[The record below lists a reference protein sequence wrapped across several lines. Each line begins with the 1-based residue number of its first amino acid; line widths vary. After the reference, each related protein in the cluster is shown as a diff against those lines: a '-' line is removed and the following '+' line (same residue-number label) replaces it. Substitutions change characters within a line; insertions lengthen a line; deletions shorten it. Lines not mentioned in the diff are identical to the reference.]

1 VVELYCCEP
10 DHLPGGRC
18 PTLQITVV
26 QIIIIRF
33 RCTLFGFTEASFTS
47 TQRFNYRQT
56 VAQNNGVAVEFVSI
70 TSVSVTTV
78 SAFSEGSNRKLLQNN
93 EEGLSVE
100 TSIDVP
106 ETEDTD
112 PTQVKETVSEKPEQ
126 VFQGSEFEDQAEVE
140 TETVET
146 EQREEE
152 VSVTPDE
159 DPTDALRR
167 ERTEEGTPPPAA
179 APAGNDSNDDEE
191 AASEL
196 GELQEIGGNA
206 FE

>member
-1 VVELYCCEP
+1 VI
-10 DHLPGGRC
+10 
-18 PTLQITVV
+18 QITR
-26 QIIIIRF
+26 IRF
-33 RCTLFGFTEASFTS
+33 QSTLFGFTKASFTS

-112 PTQVKETVSEKPEQ
+112 PTQVKETVNEKPEQ

>member
-1 VVELYCCEP
+1 M
-10 DHLPGGRC
+10 
-18 PTLQITVV
+18 I

-33 RCTLFGFTEASFTS
+33 QCTLFGFTEASFTS

-78 SAFSEGSNRKLLQNN
+78 SASSEGSSRKLLQDN

-140 TETVET
+140 SETVES

-152 VSVTPDE
+152 VGVAPDE
-159 DPTDALRR
+159 NPTDALRR
-167 ERTEEGTPPPAA
+167 ERTEGGPDPPSPGP
-179 APAGNDSNDDEE
+179 APAGNDSNGDEE
-191 AASEL
+191 TASEIS
-196 GELQEIGGNA
+196 ELQEIGGNA

>member
-1 VVELYCCEP
+1 M
-10 DHLPGGRC
+10 
-18 PTLQITVV
+18 I

-47 TQRFNYRQT
+47 AQQFKYRQT

-78 SAFSEGSNRKLLQNN
+78 SAFSEGSSRKLLQNN

-112 PTQVKETVSEKPEQ
+112 PTQVEETVSEKPEQ

-140 TETVET
+140 TETVES

-167 ERTEEGTPPPAA
+167 ERSEDGGPSPGP
-179 APAGNDSNDDEE
+179 APAGNDSNGDEE
-191 AASEL
+191 AASEI

>member
-1 VVELYCCEP
+1 VI
-10 DHLPGGRC
+10 
-18 PTLQITVV
+18 QIT
-26 QIIIIRF
+26 IIRF
-33 RCTLFGFTEASFTS
+33 QCTLFGFTEASFTS
-47 TQRFNYRQT
+47 AQRFKYRQT

-78 SAFSEGSNRKLLQNN
+78 SAFSEGSSRKLLQNN
-93 EEGLSVE
+93 EENLSVE

-126 VFQGSEFEDQAEVE
+126 VFQGSEFEEQAEVE
-140 TETVET
+140 PETVET
-146 EQREEE
+146 EQSEEE

-167 ERTEEGTPPPAA
+167 EREEEDPPSPGP
-179 APAGNDSNDDEE
+179 APAGNDSNGDEE
-191 AASEL
+191 ATSEIS
-196 GELQEIGGNA
+196 ELQEIGGNA

>member
-1 VVELYCCEP
+1 MV
-10 DHLPGGRC
+10 
-18 PTLQITVV
+18 QIT
-26 QIIIIRF
+26 IIRF
-33 RCTLFGFTEASFTS
+33 QCTLFGFTEATFTS
-47 TQRFNYRQT
+47 AQRFNYRQT

-78 SAFSEGSNRKLLQNN
+78 SAFSEGSSRKLLQNN
-93 EEGLSVE
+93 EEALSVE

-112 PTQVKETVSEKPEQ
+112 PTQVKENVMEKPEQ
-126 VFQGSEFEDQAEVE
+126 AFQGSEFEGQAEVE

-146 EQREEE
+146 EQRKEE
-152 VSVTPDE
+152 VSVAPNE

-167 ERTEEGTPPPAA
+167 ERTEEDTPSPGP
-179 APAGNDSNDDEE
+179 APAGNDSNGDEE
-191 AASEL
+191 ATSEIS
-196 GELQEIGGNA
+196 ELQEIGGNA

>member
-1 VVELYCCEP
+1 VI
-10 DHLPGGRC
+10 
-18 PTLQITVV
+18 QIT
-26 QIIIIRF
+26 IIRF
-33 RCTLFGFTEASFTS
+33 QSILAGFTEASFTS
-47 TQRFNYRQT
+47 SKRFNYRQT

-78 SAFSEGSNRKLLQNN
+78 SAFSEGSSRKLLQNN

-140 TETVET
+140 PETVET
-146 EQREEE
+146 EQVEEE
-152 VSVTPDE
+152 VSVAPDE

-167 ERTEEGTPPPAA
+167 ERTEEDTPSPGP
-179 APAGNDSNDDEE
+179 APAGNDSNGDEE
-191 AASEL
+191 ATSDIS
-196 GELQEIGGNA
+196 ELQEIGGNA

>member
-1 VVELYCCEP
+1 M
-10 DHLPGGRC
+10 
-18 PTLQITVV
+18 
-26 QIIIIRF
+26 
-33 RCTLFGFTEASFTS
+33 
-47 TQRFNYRQT
+47 
-56 VAQNNGVAVEFVSI
+56 
-70 TSVSVTTV
+70 SVTTV
-78 SAFSEGSNRKLLQNN
+78 SAFSEGSSRKLLQNN
-93 EEGLSVE
+93 GEGGLNVE

-140 TETVET
+140 PETVET

-167 ERTEEGTPPPAA
+167 ERTEEDTPSPGP
-179 APAGNDSNDDEE
+179 APAGNDSNGDEE
-191 AASEL
+191 ATSEIS
-196 GELQEIGGNA
+196 ELQEIGGNA